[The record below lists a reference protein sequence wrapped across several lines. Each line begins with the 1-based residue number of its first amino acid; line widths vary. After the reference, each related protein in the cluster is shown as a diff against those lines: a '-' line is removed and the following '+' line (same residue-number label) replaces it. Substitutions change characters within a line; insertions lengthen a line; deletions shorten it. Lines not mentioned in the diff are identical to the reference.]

1 MSLET
6 EVKFLVRE
14 HDPVRQRLLAAG
26 GRPVHARAH
35 EVNWRFDDAGG
46 SLARAGAVLRLRQ
59 DERARL
65 TLKRRPADGV
75 RTEAKRLEELEVE
88 VGDFES
94 TRAILEGLGFRVVL
108 MYEKYRETFAL
119 GPAEV
124 VLDELP
130 YGRFVEIE
138 APDAPALQN
147 AARALDL
154 RWDRRYVGSYADLFD
169 RVRTRLGLDV
179 RDLSFADFEGLT
191 ISPAELGVEPAEG

>member
-1 MSLET
+1 MLET
-6 EVKFLVRE
+6 EVKFLIPDLARF
-14 HDPVRQRLLAAG
+14 RQRLLAAG
-26 GRPVHARAH
+26 GRPVHPRVH
-35 EVNWRFDDAGG
+35 EVNLRFDDAGG

-75 RTEAKRLEELEVE
+75 RSEAKRLEELEVG
-88 VGDFES
+88 VDDFDS
-94 TRAILEGLGFRVVL
+94 ARAILEGLGLRASL
-108 MYEKYRETFAL
+108 MYEKYREAFAL

-138 APDAPALQN
+138 APDAPALRN

-154 RWDRRYVGSYADLFD
+154 RWDRRYVGSYIDLLD
-169 RVRTRLGLDV
+169 RVRRRRQLNF
-179 RDLSFADFEGLT
+179 RDLSFANFEGLT
-191 ISPAELGVEPAEG
+191 ISPADLGVEPAEV